1 MFSGDDSQNIHGHDE
16 FERLPLRD
24 VRKDP
29 DVVSVASS
37 GESVISFDGCEA
49 SFGETLVILLKAP
62 IALAVSCVL
71 FLAGVIEGLVRLIQ
85 WQMRSRAIP
94 AVMPGENIMFDVMMA
109 LWYTWVLRAPDEG
122 YRSRLHQSSVESGMF
137 ISVRKAEL
145 KFPRVWE
152 STGSLLVAR
161 PLQREPHASNGS

>member
-49 SFGETLVILLKAP
+49 SFGETLVILLK
-62 IALAVSCVL
+62 VTSQYSFV
-71 FLAGVIEGLVRLIQ
+71 F
-85 WQMRSRAIP
+85 
-94 AVMPGENIMFDVMMA
+94 EN
-109 LWYTWVLRAPDEG
+109 P
-122 YRSRLHQSSVESGMF
+122 
-137 ISVRKAEL
+137 
-145 KFPRVWE
+145 
-152 STGSLLVAR
+152 
-161 PLQREPHASNGS
+161 